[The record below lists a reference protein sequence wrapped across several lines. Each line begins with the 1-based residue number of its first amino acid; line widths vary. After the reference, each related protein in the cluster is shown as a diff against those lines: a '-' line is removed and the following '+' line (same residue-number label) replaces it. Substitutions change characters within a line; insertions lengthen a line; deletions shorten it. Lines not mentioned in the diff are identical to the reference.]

1 MKKLILIVLVITS
14 VSYGQRPNNNGQGSK
29 SERIKSLKIAHIT
42 EELDLTSSEAEK
54 FWPIYNEFD
63 DAMMAIRKKQ
73 RGDSNGK
80 LHKEGIDALTDEEAN
95 ILIDKMLEMKTTEL
109 AYRKE
114 LVANLKGV
122 LPPKKIIKLQ
132 QAERSFKEKLLRRLK
147 EKKGK
152 RK

>member
-1 MKKLILIVLVITS
+1 MKKLILILLVIST

-54 FWPIYNEFD
+54 FWPIYNEHN
-63 DAMMAIRKKQ
+63 DAMMANRKEQ
-73 RGDSNGK
+73 RGDFNGK
-80 LHKEGIDALTDEEAN
+80 LRKEGIDSLTDEEAN
-95 ILIDKMLEMKTTEL
+95 VLIDKMLEMKTKEL
-109 AYRKE
+109 MYNKE
-114 LVANLKGV
+114 LVSNLKGV